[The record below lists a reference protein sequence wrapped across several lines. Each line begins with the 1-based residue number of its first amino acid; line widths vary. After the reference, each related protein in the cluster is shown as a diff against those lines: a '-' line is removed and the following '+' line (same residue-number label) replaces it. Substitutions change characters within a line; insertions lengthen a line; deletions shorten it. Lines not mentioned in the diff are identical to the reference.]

1 MNPTAYHEAGHAVM
15 ALIVGRHITLST
27 IESDG
32 KWLARTELEDT
43 VEPPPDTPEW
53 DRWNEDE
60 IMVKCA
66 GFVAEE
72 KCVGSAICLPVRLA
86 AHPGDESLY
95 IARRKYPEPRT
106 CNDYL
111 YRMLARTKER
121 IAQRW
126 ADVEAIAAAFEQH
139 GRLGGAE
146 IDRVLQPS
154 WNRAK

>member
-1 MNPTAYHEAGHAVM
+1 
-15 ALIVGRHITLST
+15 
-27 IESDG
+27 
-32 KWLARTELEDT
+32 
-43 VEPPPDTPEW
+43 
-53 DRWNEDE
+53 
-60 IMVKCA
+60 MVKCA